1 MCGICEFLKN
11 QLFFEVAQE
20 GYQTVEGGGPVK
32 GNVSNIGPS
41 PPSFLEQV
49 KKAKEENVGCCN
61 FCMAFF
67 GLLIGSSTVV
77 WTIVLVIIVTVPII
91 MITVGSEYI
100 HDCPVQKM
108 IPISL
113 IVSGSLAL
121 LSNIINFIDRFRR
134 FSESGLPRK
143 HTVIGWINVFLNLF
157 LLSWFLATCYW
168 VYSARVQFKS
178 DDLDTYCHPHLYG
191 FVYWLLNLIFIFFG
205 TMVLISGLMMCCAF
219 ICW

>member
-1 MCGICEFLKN
+1 MYQSTDTLVSNEQG
-11 QLFFEVAQE
+11 VAQE
-20 GYQTVEGGGPVK
+20 GYQTVAGGGPAK
-32 GNVSNIGPS
+32 GNDSNIGPS

-67 GLLIGSSTVV
+67 GLLIGSIV

-91 MITVGSEYI
+91 MIVVGSEYI
-100 HDCPVQKM
+100 HNCPVQKM

-113 IVSGSLAL
+113 VVSGSLAL
-121 LSNIINFIDRFRR
+121 LSNIINFIDRFRK

-157 LLSWFLATCYW
+157 LLSWFLA
-168 VYSARVQFKS
+168 SKQF
-178 DDLDTYCHPHLYG
+178 
-191 FVYWLLNLIFIFFG
+191 
-205 TMVLISGLMMCCAF
+205 
-219 ICW
+219 